1 MANLYISALI
11 SMGALGA
18 FFASGL
24 AVASKKFAV
33 EEDPRIGEIEAC
45 LPGANCGGC
54 GHPGCSS
61 FANAVVAGN
70 AGIGDCPVG
79 GADTTANIGKIMGIT
94 AKAGEKY
101 IAQILCKG
109 GSSEAIQ
116 RSEYRGIQS
125 CKAATAIGGGSKGC
139 QYGCLGFG
147 DCADVCPFGAIKIN
161 DNNLPVVD
169 PELCTGCGKCVQA
182 CPKGIITLVGET
194 RKNHI
199 RCSAYLSGKEVRQ
212 VCKVGCI
219 GCGICAKNCPV
230 DAIEMKDNLAII
242 DYDKCINCGLCAE
255 KCPMGTI
262 DFDGEKVEEIKI
274 NENCIGCTLCARG
287 GASGRFR
294 TRVFR
299 LEFSDSAFDV
309 RKRSI
314 GGMRP
319 DGLEI

>member
-1 MANLYISALI
+1 
-11 SMGALGA
+11 
-18 FFASGL
+18 
-24 AVASKKFAV
+24 
-33 EEDPRIGEIEAC
+33 
-45 LPGANCGGC
+45 
-54 GHPGCSS
+54 
-61 FANAVVAGN
+61 
-70 AGIGDCPVG
+70 
-79 GADTTANIGKIMGIT
+79 MGIT

-274 NENCIGCTLCARG
+274 NENCIGCTLCARACPVDAIKG
-287 GASGRFR
+287 EVKKLHEIDPETCIKCGVCYSKCKKNAI
-294 TRVFR
+294 
-299 LEFSDSAFDV
+299 DV
-309 RKRSI
+309 KYKK
-314 GGMRP
+314 
-319 DGLEI
+319 